1 MAKKQSINYGPDSNL
16 IQGAATAYRNY
27 DNAPGM
33 YSGLDK
39 VIKTGTEIGLKAIAD
54 KKTAD
59 DKAVIDAETALA
71 AEKQK
76 KKDQDNAWYKA
87 AGDTYNAAGSF
98 MKVDGPELTD
108 TIALLDALQPEYTK
122 AMESGTAAEKAA
134 VNARYQAIKT
144 SVDGHK
150 QLRAD
155 ISDDLI
161 GASDANFNTGTLGG
175 DDGRFGDFL
184 TGLLKE
190 DYKITYE
197 TDDNGLKQKMYT
209 VGDAS
214 YSLEQINEK
223 TVRKNRKPA
232 VDYYDAR
239 TKISK
244 KKTYDEAETR
254 MVVKNIVPQ
263 GYNEMRDFMRGDY
276 FDTGNFASL
285 LEKDRERLK
294 LEIGAQFDLDNKNG
308 IDDKEFD
315 NFISAATDPYHE
327 MWNKDGKVDKQGWE
341 DSSRAIAEDL
351 LVNGIKN
358 KHALKNPEDPIWKQ
372 KGYANEGA
380 YLKAQ
385 GGNDE
390 GGKTDTN
397 PYGLPKDGLRLGDPM
412 PNGYQIEVRQDLVTG
427 YINDIKA
434 GGDFKFLQNDYSF
447 VDGNWY
453 ENYGTKPNEDGQGG
467 AFKYDNTQAMVDDV
481 FQTGGKYFDGLET
494 KIQINP
500 ETGEAFNAKAKKS
513 KVKPLELS
521 ALGNAKSTRDVFDEI
536 QAAYKTKNEAIKT
549 ATGSIGGLLARKS
562 GQSIYITIDGVEKEF
577 SLGGAGGFG
586 GTSVNTDKRMDYLTN
601 LELLLNT
608 VNSSLNPEYVN
619 TDYNSTNTN

>member
-1 MAKKQSINYGPDSNL
+1 MAKKQGVSYGPNSAL
-16 IQGAATAYRNY
+16 IQGAATAYKNY

-33 YSGLDK
+33 YAGLDK
-39 VIKTGTEIGLKAIAD
+39 VTKAGTDMMDTAVEGYKA
-54 KKTAD
+54 KKEKIEQEA
-59 DKAVIDAETALA
+59 A

-98 MKVDGPELTD
+98 MKADGPELTD
-108 TIALLDALQPEYTK
+108 TIALLDELQPEYTK

-134 VNARYQAIKT
+134 VNARYQAIKGN
-144 SVDGHK
+144 VDGHK

-190 DYKITYE
+190 DYKITYK
-197 TDDNGLKQKMYT
+197 TDTEGVKQKMYT

-254 MVVKNIVPQ
+254 MVVKNIIPQ

-327 MWNKDGKVDKQGWE
+327 MWNKGDKVDKQGWE

-358 KHALKNPEDPIWKQ
+358 KQALDNPEDPTWK
-372 KGYANEGA
+372 KEGYANKGA
-380 YLKAQ
+380 YLKA
-385 GGNDE
+385 
-390 GGKTDTN
+390 
-397 PYGLPKDGLRLGDPM
+397 
-412 PNGYQIEVRQDLVTG
+412 V
-427 YINDIKA
+427 KA
-434 GGDFKFLQNDYSF
+434 AQGDFTPDAGTETEVGVDEEGNVITDPNDP
-447 VDGNWY
+447 
-453 ENYGTKPNEDGQGG
+453 NYVAVEPTSSSVFNLINVGDDDDASKNLNTKLGLKVEGQ
-467 AFKYDNTQAMVDDV
+467 MS
-481 FQTGGKYFDGLET
+481 E
-494 KIQINP
+494 
-500 ETGEAFNAKAKKS
+500 KS
-513 KVKPLELS
+513 KVAFAPYSGDVVDKYVFGVGTGLMSADAPGTNDIMMYNPRTGDVYKDADDEVIRFNTGDKAFVELGEGKENPT
-521 ALGNAKSTRDVFDEI
+521 ALRIIEELKKLGVDTSKLDVGAKIDVTRMSKEQIDNQI
-536 QAAYKTKNEAIKT
+536 KNLKGE
-549 ATGSIGGLLARKS
+549 
-562 GQSIYITIDGVEKEF
+562 
-577 SLGGAGGFG
+577 
-586 GTSVNTDKRMDYLTN
+586 
-601 LELLLNT
+601 
-608 VNSSLNPEYVN
+608 
-619 TDYNSTNTN
+619 

>member
-1 MAKKQSINYGPDSNL
+1 MAKYTSDANL
-16 IQGAATAYRNY
+16 IQGAATAYKNY

-33 YSGLDK
+33 YAGLDK
-39 VIKTGTEIGLKAIAD
+39 AIKAGTDTMNTAVKDYKAEQEKI
-54 KKTAD
+54 KKEA
-59 DKAVIDAETALA
+59 A

-98 MKVDGPELTD
+98 MKADGPELTD
-108 TIALLDALQPEYTK
+108 TIALLDELQPEYTK

-134 VNARYQAIKT
+134 VNARYQAIKA

-197 TDDNGLKQKMYT
+197 KDKEGVKQKMYT

-254 MVVKNIVPQ
+254 MVVKNIIPQ

-358 KHALKNPEDPIWKQ
+358 KQALNNPEDPIWKQ

-380 YLKAQ
+380 YLKALEAAQ
-385 GGNDE
+385 GDFTPDADTETEVGVDGEGNVITDSNDPNYVATIPTSSSVFDLINVSGDDNASERLNEKLELVVSGQKSGMSDVAFAPYTVNIRAMPGTSASSPDALSSNDIMMYNPKTGEHYRDE
-390 GGKTDTN
+390 NREVIRFNTGDKAFVELSEGEEN
-397 PYGLPKDGLRLGDPM
+397 PTGLRIIEELKKLGVDTSKLDVGAKIDVTKM
-412 PNGYQIEVRQDLVTG
+412 SKEQIDNQ
-427 YINDIKA
+427 IK
-434 GGDFKFLQNDYSF
+434 
-447 VDGNWY
+447 
-453 ENYGTKPNEDGQGG
+453 
-467 AFKYDNTQAMVDDV
+467 
-481 FQTGGKYFDGLET
+481 
-494 KIQINP
+494 
-500 ETGEAFNAKAKKS
+500 
-513 KVKPLELS
+513 
-521 ALGNAKSTRDVFDEI
+521 
-536 QAAYKTKNEAIKT
+536 
-549 ATGSIGGLLARKS
+549 
-562 GQSIYITIDGVEKEF
+562 
-577 SLGGAGGFG
+577 
-586 GTSVNTDKRMDYLTN
+586 N
-601 LELLLNT
+601 LKG
-608 VNSSLNPEYVN
+608 
-619 TDYNSTNTN
+619 